1 MQGPPGAAR
10 GRQGPQGARVGG
22 AADLQRAEAAVVRM
36 PVGPIGLF
44 LLLGHA
50 RVGGGG
56 EQDTARDAAAVLAV
70 DDDGLT
76 W

>member
-1 MQGPPGAAR
+1 
-10 GRQGPQGARVGG
+10 
-22 AADLQRAEAAVVRM
+22 M
-36 PVGPIGLF
+36 PVGAIGLL
-44 LLLGHA
+44 LLLGRA

-56 EQDTARDAAAVLAV
+56 DKDTARDAAAVLAV